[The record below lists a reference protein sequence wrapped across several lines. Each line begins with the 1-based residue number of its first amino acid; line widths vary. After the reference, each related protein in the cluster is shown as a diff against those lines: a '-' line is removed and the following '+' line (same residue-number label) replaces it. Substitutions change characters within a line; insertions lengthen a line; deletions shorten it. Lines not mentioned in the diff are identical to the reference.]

1 MVMAAG
7 GRVVCAVLL
16 RGLLAAVVSKGQ
28 IGEVQPGQNL
38 PVSMLWEVGQTY
50 TDGPMMTH
58 CSYDNQ
64 TCYQARTI
72 PVVFDITSN
81 QTYTTGG
88 QNLTVK
94 GFGFNSPNI
103 TATIGGNPCDVTS
116 YGKYSFSCEVA
127 PGSVSATNSSYKG
140 THGIRRDL
148 YNYTE
153 YTGGK
158 WDVYKHQN
166 NMVDDD
172 TFQPFDKKYQIDF
185 EKPYGETSNMGSRYR
200 GWFIAPATTNYRF
213 YMSCDDRCTLKFNN
227 VSDTSEN
234 PATIIE
240 DLSAAWTPRRH
251 YYWPGKKQISDWH
264 ALTEGQAYYIEGLHY
279 DYNGNNHFSV
289 GVEIEQ
295 TAMAHH
301 HHAIKEV

>member
-1 MVMAAG
+1 
-7 GRVVCAVLL
+7 
-16 RGLLAAVVSKGQ
+16 
-28 IGEVQPGQNL
+28 
-38 PVSMLWEVGQTY
+38 
-50 TDGPMMTH
+50 
-58 CSYDNQ
+58 
-64 TCYQARTI
+64 
-72 PVVFDITSN
+72 
-81 QTYTTGG
+81 
-88 QNLTVK
+88 
-94 GFGFNSPNI
+94 
-103 TATIGGNPCDVTS
+103 
-116 YGKYSFSCEVA
+116 
-127 PGSVSATNSSYKG
+127 
-140 THGIRRDL
+140 
-148 YNYTE
+148 
-153 YTGGK
+153 
-158 WDVYKHQN
+158 
-166 NMVDDD
+166 MVDDD
-172 TFQPFDKKYQIDF
+172 TFQPFAKKYQIDF

-234 PATIIE
+234 PATIID

-301 HHAIKEV
+301 HHAIREVQHIMVTPGDKKFDTIRLTIENVDTGHFKLILQRSSG